1 MSGERPPTG
10 YFPVPHLADG
20 AWHDYFIL
28 LVIGLLAVLSILFF
42 REQGRH
48 DPQVHSPRLAWLRGG
63 MYFCAAFLISWLT
76 GVLQVIATAPVATA
90 AQLEDPR
97 WWAFTLLCAALVIW
111 GYVYWWPKGTVT
123 HGRPAY
129 PLVSGI
135 FGMLWG
141 LSAAQLQLALYAVV
155 EEFQLGRPVTAV
167 LVYVLFAIF
176 NLNFQ
181 LGWWDIKVSPPH
193 NVRAWNT
200 RKVLFAHNPFLIASL
215 AYFTL
220 YGNAAVFV
228 LLQAAALAAACVAM
242 RFPPFWLPDGTDK
255 VSRQSALGI

>member
-1 MSGERPPTG
+1 MATKSFFPQPTVFNG
-10 YFPVPHLADG
+10 SWA
-20 AWHDYFIL
+20 DYFIL
-28 LVIGLLAVLSILFF
+28 LLIGLLAALAITFF
-42 REQGRH
+42 REQDKH
-48 DPQVHSPRLAWLRGG
+48 NPDVHSPLLAWLRGG
-63 MYFCAAFLISWLT
+63 MYFCVAFLISWAT
-76 GVLQVIATAPVATA
+76 GVFQSITRLPLATAQQLSDPV
-90 AQLEDPR
+90 
-97 WWAFTLLCAALVIW
+97 WIGFTVLCAGLVVW

-129 PLVSGI
+129 PLASGC
-135 FGMLWG
+135 FGFLWG
-141 LSAAQLQLALYAVV
+141 LSAAQLQLSLYAVL
-155 EEFQLGRPVTAV
+155 EEFQFGRTMTAV

-220 YGNAAVFV
+220 YGNGAIFV
-228 LLQAAALAAACVAM
+228 LLQGAALTAAAIAM
-242 RFPPFWLPDGTDK
+242 RFPPFWLADGTAK
-255 VSRQSALGI
+255 VSRETALGI